1 VEPDTQAYIDR
12 TMDAVRAQNDTR
24 FVGIFSQLEKLDNHL
39 DMLSGQIAEVKR
51 QSPSHLAMIGFAISI
66 ILGVVAIWL
75 AFMAFAGDRFDA
87 GMTAASG
94 LLKAADAAQKLAVE
108 NSKQISLL
116 GEKMDQ
122 ILNAVKSEN
131 VK

>member
-1 VEPDTQAYIDR
+1 
-12 TMDAVRAQNDTR
+12 MDAVRAQNDTR

-94 LLKAADAAQKLAVE
+94 SLKAADAAQKLAVE